1 MRKLFYEMIQE
12 LRADKEVEFINHYT
26 LHSARAFF
34 INTRLEMGVPP
45 VVVGDL
51 VGHNLKT
58 MERHYKNIQ
67 LMNLESDIVNQRRKK
82 LRNSDFQTSDIDLH
96 RIVEATL

>member
-1 MRKLFYEMIQE
+1 MRTGSIRGRRTE
-12 LRADKEVEFINHYT
+12 R
-26 LHSARAFF
+26 
-34 INTRLEMGVPP
+34 
-45 VVVGDL
+45 VVGDL

-67 LMNLESDIVNQRRKK
+67 LMNLESDIVNQRRKR
-82 LRNSDFQTSDIDLH
+82 LRDSDFQTSDIDLH